1 MELRDLKNGIGI
13 LRRSIEHRTIDL
25 VDAGNLA
32 QLLEQFAQ
40 GLSLLDDYDNK
51 KLDTAGMTKR
61 PAVVVASQEYRA
73 LIESMRG
80 GFSSDLFGKEK
91 DAGFETSVQQI
102 YQSFNGSELY
112 PGLEEKA
119 AMLLYLVVKNHAF
132 VDGNKRIAAACFL
145 YLMEKNGILYA
156 DSWNPVI
163 TTTMRLRQSPCLSP

>member
-80 GFSSDLFGKEK
+80 AWVGCDGPESLRTSLSSK
-91 DAGFETSVQQI
+91 V
-102 YQSFNGSELY
+102 
-112 PGLEEKA
+112 
-119 AMLLYLVVKNHAF
+119 
-132 VDGNKRIAAACFL
+132 
-145 YLMEKNGILYA
+145 
-156 DSWNPVI
+156 
-163 TTTMRLRQSPCLSP
+163 SPCWNR